1 MEKVTLTQLT
11 SLIGKL
17 TSTYQAVSPAPFHY
31 RELQMYHIKMS
42 QEGQPF
48 ETEVRMTKECWRD
61 MNWWL
66 NNLKLN
72 RKKKTILIPL
82 SDLIIQSNSAT
93 TGDWMTN

>member
-72 RKKKTILIPL
+72 RKKKK
-82 SDLIIQSNSAT
+82 QF
-93 TGDWMTN
+93 